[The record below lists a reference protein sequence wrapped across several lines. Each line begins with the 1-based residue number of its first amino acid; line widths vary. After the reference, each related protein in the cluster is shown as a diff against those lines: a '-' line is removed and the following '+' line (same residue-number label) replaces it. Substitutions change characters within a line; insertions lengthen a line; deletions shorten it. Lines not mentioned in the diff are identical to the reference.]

1 MKKMIFKLIPFIINI
16 IICVKE
22 ECLKNNNSTSKIY
35 LSTCLSYNDELKN
48 KDILKNNTY
57 CCLLTLTYENKSTN
71 SYCIT
76 TLGDKDVIEERI
88 DMFKYQK
95 YVKKASIDCSSNYLL
110 MTTIIFIIF
119 LLII

>member
-1 MKKMIFKLIPFIINI
+1 MEKIFFILISFIINL

-22 ECLKNNNSTSKIY
+22 GCLNNNDPNSKKY

-48 KDILKNNTY
+48 KDLLKNNTY
-57 CCLLTLTYENKSTN
+57 CCLLTLTYEDKSTKT
-71 SYCIT
+71 YCMT

-88 DMFKYQK
+88 DMFKYQNN
-95 YVKKASIDCSSNYLL
+95 VKEVSIDCSSNYILL
-110 MTTIIFIIF
+110 TTLFIF